1 MDAPTRDQRSKR
13 EVDERQ
19 LTLADWER
27 DQAHEAKRPSE
38 AAPPESMTAAAP
50 HASHRAD
57 EAPAFRPLEA
67 GAGATPALLTTEE
80 AASLLHVHPRTVQR
94 LVERG
99 QLAAVHIGSAVRF
112 DPQDVDA
119 LIAGV
124 KSQRHDP
131 RPSLSDP
138 VRAGRGHRV
147 SFADR
152 LRSSQHEHRAA
163 HA

>member
-1 MDAPTRDQRSKR
+1 MAAPPKYRRSKR

-19 LTLADWER
+19 LTLVDWER
-27 DQAHEAKRPSE
+27 DQADNAKRSSE
-38 AAPPESMTAAAP
+38 AAPPESMPATTF
-50 HASHRAD
+50 HASHRPD
-57 EAPAFRPLEA
+57 EVPAVRPLEA
-67 GAGATPALLTTEE
+67 GATSALLTTEE

-99 QLAAVHIGSAVRF
+99 QLPAVHIGSAVRF
-112 DPQDVDA
+112 DPQDVA
-119 LIAGV
+119 SLIAGV
-124 KSQRHDP
+124 KSQRQDP
-131 RPSLSDP
+131 RPSLTDP

-152 LRSSQHEHRAA
+152 LRSNQHEHRAA